1 MGHAPDT
8 AGVVLHHHP
17 ALAPAHHRQRHLQ
30 LPGAARAGV
39 RHTAIDADLG
49 GRVETQPQTAVD
61 LMQAMLQVGVE
72 TLGVEAAEQGLAGKI
87 LARRLQVAELLAAAQ
102 GPAGGG
108 QAIDETEPLGR
119 ANHPLIG
126 TGQHRRI
133 EHHHPAIQLR
143 TTQRR
148 MQMQDAAEGMADTPH
163 RLGLLLQMVDQFV
176 HQVQP
181 VVVRRKARIVGVL
194 LQMRHLIFGCQ
205 GGEQL
210 AIGTRGKS
218 VGVSEKHLL
227 RHTG

>member
-8 AGVVLHHHP
+8 AGVMLHHHP
-17 ALAPAHHRQRHLQ
+17 ALTPAHHRQRHLQ

-39 RHTAIDADLG
+39 RYATIDADLG
-49 GRVETQPQTAVD
+49 GRVEAQPQTAVD
-61 LMQAMLQVGVE
+61 LMQAVLQVGVE
-72 TLGVEAAEQGLAGKI
+72 TLGVEAAEQGLAGKV
-87 LARRLQVAELLAAAQ
+87 LARRLQVAELLAPAQ

-108 QAIDETEPLGR
+108 QAVDKTETLGG

-126 TGQHRRI
+126 TGQHRRV

-143 TTQRR
+143 ATQRR
-148 MQMQDAAEGMADTPH
+148 VQVQDAAEGMADAPH
-163 RLGLLLQMVDQFV
+163 RFGMLLQMVDQFV
-176 HQVQP
+176 HQVEP
-181 VVVRRKARIVGVL
+181 VVIRRKARIVGVL
-194 LQMRHLIFGCQ
+194 LQVRHLILGRQ

-210 AIGTRGKS
+210 AVGPRGKP